1 MKKLFLMLACSSLCC
16 SFLNAQES
24 LVKDVEKQIETSSDY
39 AAMRTKLAP
48 AFADETSKNNAQ
60 TWFVAAKLELKEFD
74 DLWKKK
80 MLGQAV
86 DLKVLGN
93 SLISGYDYMVKAL
106 PLDSVPEIDKKTGE
120 PKIDKKTGK
129 AKMKT
134 KYSGKIVSMMAENFN
149 PLNIVASELY
159 GDKQYDKAVQAWEYC
174 ATMPS
179 MKSLKGRIPELADT
193 VIGELRFFQGIAL
206 WQNDNPKEAIG
217 AFEKARKSGYTKK
230 EAYDYALNCAAQAK
244 DEEKIAE
251 IAREAMPVYGKQD
264 GQYIRILINYFL
276 VKEDFAKA
284 NEILDKAIA
293 DEPQNAEFVNLKG
306 NLVEKQSSIEEAK
319 PYFEEAVK
327 LDPNSSK
334 ANFDLGRY
342 YFNKAIKVR
351 DEKTDLTG
359 EDLAKLTDPLYQQAL
374 PYLEKAYELDKDNF
388 EAKNALRS
396 IYYQLGD
403 EAKLNAIENQ

>member
-1 MKKLFLMLACSSLCC
+1 MLACSSLCC
-16 SFLNAQES
+16 SFLNAQEA
-24 LVKDVEKQIETSSDY
+24 LVKNVEKEIETTSDY

-48 AFADETSKNNAQ
+48 AFADETSKNSAQ

-80 MLGQAV
+80 MLGQTV
-86 DLKVLGN
+86 DLNVLG
-93 SLISGYDYMVKAL
+93 SALISSYDYLMKAL

-120 PKIDKKTGK
+120 PKVDKKTGK
-129 AKMKT
+129 VKMKT
-134 KYSGKIVSMMAENFN
+134 KYSGKIVGLMAENYN

-159 GDKQYDKAVQAWEYC
+159 GDKQYGKAVNAWEYC

-179 MKSLKGRIPELADT
+179 MKCFNGKIPQLADT
-193 VIGELRFFQGIAL
+193 VVGELRFFQGIAL
-206 WQNDNPKEAIG
+206 WQNDNPKDAIG
-217 AFEKARKSGYTKK
+217 AFEKARKLGYTKK
-230 EAYDYALNCAAQAK
+230 EAYDYALNCAVQIK
-244 DEEKIAE
+244 DDDKIAD
-251 IAREAMPVYGKQD
+251 IAKEAMPIYGKED

-293 DEPQNAEFVNLKG
+293 EEPQNAEFVNLKG
-306 NLVEKQSSIEEAK
+306 NLVERQSSIEDAK
-319 PYFEEAVK
+319 PYFEEAVR

-334 ANFDLGRY
+334 ANYDLGRY
-342 YFNKAIKVR
+342 YYNKAIKVR

-359 EDLAKLTDPLYQQAL
+359 EDLAKLTDPLYEQAL
-374 PYLEKAYELDKDNF
+374 PYLEKAYQLDDGNLD
-388 EAKNALRS
+388 ARNALRS

-403 EAKLNAIENQ
+403 EAKLNAIENR